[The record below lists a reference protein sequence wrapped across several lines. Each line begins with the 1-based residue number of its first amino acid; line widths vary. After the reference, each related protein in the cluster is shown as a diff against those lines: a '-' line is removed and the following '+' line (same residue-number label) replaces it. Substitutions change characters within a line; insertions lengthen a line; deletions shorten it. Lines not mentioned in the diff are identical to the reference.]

1 MATIGR
7 NGKAWRARIRRAGFP
22 DLQANFPTKQQAK
35 MWANKKEADIDQAKV
50 FGKEQLEL
58 PPKLQRNV
66 EPTIDQVILSY
77 RQLHTSGKKEMNDS
91 KFKTL
96 GLSMRELRGIKI
108 SELTTDTMYGYADD
122 RLSRVSA
129 STLKKQCLAI
139 GQAIRWSR
147 KTVYRKVIKNDPWP
161 DVMEFLTEEGMIG
174 QSEERDRRL
183 YKTPPV
189 FAKLPKNF
197 KGTEE
202 NLLLNTCLNTW
213 GKLDWIYWMVRIAI
227 TSAMRE
233 GEIHR
238 MQWSLLDLDKDVQVI
253 KARKDPKR
261 PKDQHVP
268 ITPELKKALLE
279 YRQICRPGDYL
290 FTEIEKTA
298 SIGQRFK
305 NLTDRLSYPAK
316 ELTFHDLRHE
326 AISRLFE
333 RKPKLSIPEVAKIS
347 GHKTWSQLK
356 RYTHLQAEDVAK
368 KMK

>member
-1 MATIGR
+1 MATVDKHGS
-7 NGKAWRARIRRAGFP
+7 GWRVRIRRSGFP
-22 DLQANFPTKQQAK
+22 TLTKTFLTKNRAK
-35 MWANKKEADIDQAKV
+35 MWANKKEFNIDQAKV
-50 FGKEQLEL
+50 FGAELVEL
-58 PPKLQRNV
+58 PPKLQRSV

-77 RQLHTSGKKEMNDS
+77 RQLHTSGKKKMNES
-91 KFKTL
+91 KFQTL
-96 GLSMRELRGIKI
+96 GLSMRELHGIKI

-122 RLSRVSA
+122 RLSRVSV
-129 STLKKQCLAI
+129 STLKRQCLAI

-147 KTVYRKVIKNDPWP
+147 KTVYRKVIKHDPWS
-161 DVMEFLTEEGMIG
+161 DVMEFLTEEEMIN

-183 YKTPPV
+183 YKTPPA

-197 KGTEE
+197 KGNEE
-202 NLLLNTCLNTW
+202 ALLLNTCLNTW
-213 GKLDWIYWMVRIAI
+213 GKLDWIYWMIRIAI
-227 TSAMRE
+227 ANAMRE

-238 MQWSLLDLDKDVQVI
+238 MQWSLLDLDKNVQVI

-268 ITPELKKALLE
+268 ITPELKKTLLE
-279 YRQICRPGDYL
+279 YKKICKPGDYL

-333 RKPKLSIPEVAKIS
+333 RKPQLTIPEVAKIS

-368 KMK
+368 KMR

>member
-1 MATIGR
+1 MATVDKHGS
-7 NGKAWRARIRRAGFP
+7 GWRVRIRRSGFP
-22 DLQANFPTKQQAK
+22 TLTKTFRTKNRAK
-35 MWANKKEADIDQAKV
+35 MWANEKESNIDQAKV
-50 FGKEQLEL
+50 FGKEQLKL
-58 PPKLQRNV
+58 PSKLQRNV

-77 RQLHTSGKKEMNDS
+77 RQLHTSGKKKMNGS
-91 KFKTL
+91 KFQTL
-96 GLSMRELRGIKI
+96 GLSMRELHGIKI

-122 RLSRVSA
+122 RLSRVSV
-129 STLKKQCLAI
+129 STLKRQCLAI

-147 KTVYRKVIKNDPWP
+147 KTVYRKVIKHDPWP

-183 YKTPPV
+183 YKTPPD

-197 KGTEE
+197 EGNEE
-202 NLLLNTCLNTW
+202 DLLLYTCLNMW
-213 GKLDWIYWMVRIAI
+213 GKLYYLYWMVRIAI
-227 TSAMRE
+227 AGAMRE

-238 MQWSLLDLDKDVQVI
+238 MQWSLLDLDKNVQVI
-253 KARKDPKR
+253 KARKDPNR

-268 ITPELKKALLE
+268 ITPELKKTLLE
-279 YRQICRPGDYL
+279 YRKICRPGDYL

-298 SIGQRFK
+298 SIGKQFK
-305 NLTDRLSYPAK
+305 KVTDKLGYPAK

-333 RKPKLSIPEVAKIS
+333 RKPQLSIPEVAKIS

-368 KMK
+368 KMR